1 MMISKLG
8 ESGSLNPLRTL
19 NLLKLTPRVGLLF
32 KETIGRNQGE
42 GALQPMD
49 FHIFVKRSRR
59 GGTLVKLFNPLTF
72 FIMKYRVGNFR
83 LGGLRDPPS

>member
-32 KETIGRNQGE
+32 KEIHGR
-42 GALQPMD
+42 
-49 FHIFVKRSRR
+49 I
-59 GGTLVKLFNPLTF
+59 
-72 FIMKYRVGNFR
+72 
-83 LGGLRDPPS
+83 LGGGGDGVRPPTHGFSNFCEKVEKRGDFSQIIQPPNFLYYEI